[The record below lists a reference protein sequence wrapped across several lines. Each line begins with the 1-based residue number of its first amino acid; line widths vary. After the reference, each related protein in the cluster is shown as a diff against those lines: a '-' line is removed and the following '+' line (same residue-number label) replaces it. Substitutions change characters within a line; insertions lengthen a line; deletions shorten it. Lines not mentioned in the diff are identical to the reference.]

1 MFWFG
6 REVVVGILGVQNW
19 AGAHKSGFAQLQ
31 LEFAQLEGVSEA
43 RWARFLSLDP
53 PTHPARS
60 FAANVVLL
68 RIRATT
74 FVGGVWE
81 GCWKY
86 IGQYCIPPHSRN

>member
-53 PTHPARS
+53 PTHPA
-60 FAANVVLL
+60 ANIVLL

-81 GCWKY
+81 GC
-86 IGQYCIPPHSRN
+86 